1 MFINEKVVFASFSIT
16 FFVSVLSILI
26 WASSIGAC
34 VCASK
39 TKYKNCLCGFVYPNG
54 DKKLRSIVL
63 YMLYFGAMPFHN
75 FFNLFSKLTAL
86 RIQNAL
92 KKIFWDT
99 LISMKNYIII
109 ICYTKHE
116 KRSIFGHILWILY
129 FHILISD
136 S

>member
-1 MFINEKVVFASFSIT
+1 MLFGYYRSKLFLKIRFHFNEKVVFASFPIIFFARFT
-16 FFVSVLSILI
+16 FYSCLVS
-26 WASSIGAC
+26 AIGAY
-34 VCASK
+34 VCASN

-63 YMLYFGAMPFHN
+63 CAILRCCMPFHN

-109 ICYTKHE
+109 IWYT
-116 KRSIFGHILWILY
+116 RHIVTLN
-129 FHILISD
+129 
-136 S
+136 